1 MEATIAE
8 AKRKATHNLTVT
20 DLFKEWI
27 KDGVARQDGNEEL
40 KRSFDKDVLPIIGD
54 KPLSTLAE
62 RDILAVLRGIR
73 ARGLNRSVVGRSDDI
88 GQMLRWAKKRQP
100 WRGLMVDGK
109 VSILHVLLGYDSGCC
124 MTIHGWIG

>member
-1 MEATIAE
+1 M
-8 AKRKATHNLTVT
+8 
-20 DLFKEWI
+20 
-27 KDGVARQDGNEEL
+27 ARQDGNEEL

-54 KPLSTLAE
+54 MPLSTLAE

-73 ARGLNRSVVGRSDDI
+73 ARGLNRSVVGRSNDI
-88 GQMLRWAKKRQP
+88 GQMLRWAEKRQP

-124 MTIHGWIG
+124 MTIHGWIR